1 MTPAAEAE
9 KMENKTIGVI
19 GLGLIGASLCKALG
33 AAGHRILGLD
43 TDEHVQKY
51 ALLTGTVQEE
61 LTDDNVPE
69 CDFLFLAVYPGAAVE
84 TLKRLAPKI
93 RKETT
98 VCDLCGVKRAVC
110 EPCFALAEEY
120 GFTFVGGHPMAG
132 KQFSGIKYADAELYQ
147 GATMILVPR
156 RQEDLFLVSRLSDLL
171 REAGFRSVT
180 ITTAE
185 KHDEMIAFTSQ
196 LAHVVSNAYI
206 KSPTAAEHLS
216 FSAGSYRDLTRVAK
230 LNETMWTELFLD
242 NAEYL
247 GFELDCLIRSLQEYR
262 DAIAAGDAQTLRRLL
277 KEGRERKEA
286 IDTEWKE

>member
-1 MTPAAEAE
+1 
-9 KMENKTIGVI
+9 MENKTIGVI

-61 LTDDNVPE
+61 LTEDNVPE
-69 CDFLFLAVYPGAAVE
+69 CEFLFLAVYPGAAVE
-84 TLKRLAPKI
+84 TLKRLAPKT
-93 RKETT
+93 RKETI

-110 EPCFALAEEY
+110 EPCFALAAQY
-120 GFTFVGGHPMAG
+120 GFSFIGGHPMAG
-132 KQFSGIKYADAELYQ
+132 KQYSGIKYATADLFK
-147 GATMILVPR
+147 GASMILVPR
-156 RQEDLFLVSRLSDLL
+156 ESEDLFRVSRLSELMH
-171 REAGFRSVT
+171 EVGFATVT
-180 ITTAE
+180 VSRAE
-185 KHDEMIAFTSQ
+185 EHDRMIAFTSQ

-230 LNETMWTELFLD
+230 LNEAMWTELFLD